1 MLGRAW
7 ACVLLIA
14 TLTGCASRSRPQP
27 FLPSMTI
34 PLECTTSIRLVG
46 CALIASKPAFR
57 AVGQGPGD
65 VDSIVHNCPASERGR
80 CAGSC
85 ED

>member
-27 FLPSMTI
+27 FQPSMTI

-46 CALIASKPAFR
+46 CALIVSKPAFR
-57 AVGQGPGD
+57 AVGQG
-65 VDSIVHNCPASERGR
+65 RGR
-80 CAGSC
+80 LDWVRHGPPPAMLTV
-85 ED
+85 